1 MFNNEKVRDKVMQ
14 DQIDTLIAERTTI
27 NGDLRFEGGLH
38 IDGKIKGNVIC
49 DAADAGF
56 LVISDLAR
64 IKGEVKAPRIV
75 INGSVEGDLI
85 ATEKLE
91 LQDKAR
97 VNGNVYYR
105 GIEMSMGAQ
114 VNGQLC
120 YQAES
125 TESSPKPIADKVL
138 ASGPAKS
145 SVASPKPNA
154 DKVRASAP
162 ARKKYHSS
170 D

>member
-1 MFNNEKVRDKVMQ
+1 MFNIERVREKVMQ

-27 NGDLRFEGGLH
+27 SGDLRFEGGLH

-49 DAADAGF
+49 DASDAGF

-64 IKGEVKAPRIV
+64 IKGEVRAPRIV
-75 INGSVEGDLI
+75 INGSVEGDLT

-125 TESSPKPIADKVL
+125 TDSSPKPIADEVLASAPARSGGASPKPIADKVL
-138 ASGPAKS
+138 AS
-145 SVASPKPNA
+145 
-154 DKVRASAP
+154 AP
-162 ARKKYHSS
+162 ARKKSRS
-170 D
+170 AD